1 MDLPLVLKVK
11 VKSSRRKKRDSEIKK
26 GLTGNQKKKKKIQSC
41 YDLTNPNNFRYQL
54 TNKFKYK
61 CSNKQL
67 IIPNS

>member
-26 GLTGNQKKKKKIQSC
+26 GLTGNQKKKIQSC